1 MMSGAYTDLQCL
13 EKSLAGPIYLNT
25 EIKISGSGRL
35 CTAVIK
41 YTSHNL
47 GRRQFISAYNST
59 SLREVRT
66 GT

>member
-1 MMSGAYTDLQCL
+1 MMSGAYTDPQCL

-41 YTSHNL
+41 CH
-47 GRRQFISAYNST
+47 
-59 SLREVRT
+59 V
-66 GT
+66 